1 MIGQFAV
8 FATIVLMSGFD
19 HFMGLKTDKLRT
31 PEGLIPT
38 RPSRG
43 WFIPPFHEKNPTWSI
58 FAAIFPAIVAT
69 ILVFLGNIFD
79 IEITTRQEFLC

>member
-19 HFMGLKTDKLRT
+19 YIMGLNTDKLRT
-31 PEGLIPT
+31 PEGLTPT
-38 RPSRG
+38 RDSRG

-58 FAAIFPAIVAT
+58 FAAIVPALVGT
-69 ILVFLGNIFD
+69 ILVFLGNFY
-79 IEITTRQEFLC
+79 